1 MSEKSKD
8 SGLVNQ
14 WFGSEGEEGRE
25 KQKIRIK
32 YRQRVKI
39 KKRPKAYKLT
49 RYWKRN
55 RKNLFAYIVLIILL
69 GATMF
74 MIVQVAKQQLEM
86 NQHKTRQRL

>member
-1 MSEKSKD
+1 MNKKSKG
-8 SGLVNQ
+8 SGLVNK
-14 WFGSEGEEGRE
+14 WFDSGGKEGRE

-39 KKRPKAYKLT
+39 KKRPKGYKLT
-49 RYWKRN
+49 RYWKRY
-55 RKNLFAYIVLIILL
+55 RKNLLAYIVLIILL

-74 MIVQVAKQQLEM
+74 MIVQVAQQQLEM